1 MQKSTLP
8 RLVSALSI
16 TTLLT
21 FTAAQAED
29 PQAAVRKKLESQYA
43 LTQPT
48 AANDDIVTAG
58 AVLTLK
64 MSKISMSPVTNTSF
78 CQNTLQ
84 GGQIGQNALCKGAKL
99 SKMWKRIP
107 GVPGTP
113 DAPQTRDFVK
123 GEKVWVTKIEVRGD
137 SIVFTL
143 FTDAYNEVRYRASMV
158 FPLNGTPLTPDDA
171 NKLVGEVFDAKPPEN
186 AESSQEQQQPSGGDK
201 QQSAAN
207 GGPSTPDPPA
217 VIPPPP
223 PPPTDEPVAPPTTT
237 SLGQTTAQVTAN
249 LGKPDKIDK
258 HGTTQIYHYPN
269 LTVTFVGGKV
279 TAVE

>member
-1 MQKSTLP
+1 MRKITFPCFVFAVLIATL
-8 RLVSALSI
+8 SNI
-16 TTLLT
+16 TTAL
-21 FTAAQAED
+21 AED
-29 PQAAVRKKLESQYA
+29 QQAAVRKKLESRYA

-64 MSKISMSPVTNTSF
+64 MSKVSMSPVSNTSF
-78 CQNTLQ
+78 CQNTFQ

-107 GVPGTP
+107 GVPTTP

-123 GEKVWVTKIEVRGD
+123 GEKVWVTKIEVRSD
-137 SIVFTL
+137 TIVFTL

-158 FPLNGTPLTPDDA
+158 FPLNGTPLTPEDA
-171 NKLVGEVFDAKPPEN
+171 AKLVGEVFDAKLPEN
-186 AESSQEQQQPSGGDK
+186 ADDSQGQQSGAADK
-201 QQSAAN
+201 QQSAAK

-223 PPPTDEPVAPPTTT
+223 PPRTDEPVAPPTTT
-237 SLGQTTAQVTAN
+237 SLGQTTAQVSAN